1 MDMDREYYSIPE
13 AAAKLGL
20 SRIAVFKKVKKGQLA
35 ALRFGRNWAV
45 PAAALE
51 QAAASGKTRVA
62 SAGALRAGASAPAR
76 QAIPPRRVP
85 PPSNKS
91 APPPSPD
98 AELDSMGWD

>member
-1 MDMDREYYSIPE
+1 MGREYYSIPE

-51 QAAASGKTRVA
+51 LAAAVKA
-62 SAGALRAGASAPAR
+62 SVRPVVKAVPPRPAAPAKKSAPASAPD
-76 QAIPPRRVP
+76 
-85 PPSNKS
+85 
-91 APPPSPD
+91 PD
-98 AELDSMGWD
+98 TEMDAMGWD